1 MLMTPGYHQALML
14 PGMDV
19 TAVDVPADQLVI
31 TLGSQVITLRLA
43 LRFRRQK

>member
-1 MLMTPGYHQALML
+1 ML

-19 TAVDVPADQLVI
+19 TAVYVPADQLVI
-31 TLGSQVITLRLA
+31 TLGSKVITLRLA